1 MIGGVLLEAVLLHV
15 TLRITMLAVMTL
27 ETSVDVLKTRQEN
40 IRSVN
45 SGDILGRSI
54 SILIENDKIEIKI
67 PDEVN
72 NHGYKIYFYNLNGN
86 KIDESSKINEFINV
100 SHFKGGFYL
109 CIIEKNGV
117 FVKSEKILIH

>member
-1 MIGGVLLEAVLLHV
+1 MIGGVLLEAVLLNV
-15 TLRITMLAVMTL
+15 TLKNTLLAVMTL
-27 ETSVDVLKTRQEN
+27 KTSVDVLKTRQEN

-72 NHGYKIYFYNLNGN
+72 NHGYKFFFYNLRNC
-86 KIDESSKINEFINV
+86 KEIK
-100 SHFKGGFYL
+100 YT
-109 CIIEKNGV
+109 
-117 FVKSEKILIH
+117 